1 MRPCKIFGPNRTKML
16 HVKHFGKIGA
26 RAKTWISGQ
35 GWTILH
41 GFEEPFPAMTGTPL
55 EAPAKAFA
63 QAGVRRLALA
73 DFRSYASLDLAVNGR
88 LIVLIGDNGAG
99 KTNLLE
105 ALSLLAPGR
114 GLRRAELR
122 DCARDSGRG
131 GFAISVEL
139 ETKKGG
145 VQLGTGIEP
154 QTNAPPQRKY
164 RIDREPARSIRGFS
178 DHVRVVWLTP
188 AMDGL
193 FMGPAGDRR
202 RFLDRLV
209 LAIDADHGTRVALL
223 ERALRSRNR
232 LLEEGPGA
240 DSGWLDAIERE
251 AAELAIAI
259 AAARIETVARLSALI
274 TETRDKTSPFPWA
287 DVALEGEIERLVGS
301 CPALEAEDIYR
312 GILRGNRSRD
322 TAAGRTLI
330 GPQASDLCVWHGPK
344 QVPAAQASTGEQK
357 ALLAG
362 LVLAHA
368 RLVAAISGLTPLVLL
383 DEITAHFDPVR
394 RDALFE
400 ALETLSGQIWLSG
413 ADRAIFGAV
422 EKRAQIL
429 KVTPGFVTSGFQ
441 G

>member
-1 MRPCKIFGPNRTKML
+1 
-16 HVKHFGKIGA
+16 
-26 RAKTWISGQ
+26 
-35 GWTILH
+35 
-41 GFEEPFPAMTGTPL
+41 MTATPL
-55 EAPAKAFA
+55 EATAGRVPAKASA
-63 QAGVRRLALA
+63 HVGLRRLALT
-73 DFRSYASLDLAVNGR
+73 DFRSYASLDLAVNAR
-88 LIVLIGDNGAG
+88 LIVLTGGNGAG

-114 GLRRAELR
+114 GLRRAEMR

-139 ETKKGG
+139 ETQKGG
-145 VQLGTGIEP
+145 VQLGIGVEP
-154 QTNAPPQRKY
+154 EPTAPPQRKY

-193 FMGPAGDRR
+193 FIGPAGDRR

-209 LAIDADHGTRVALL
+209 LAIDADHATRVASL

-251 AAELAIAI
+251 AAELAIAV
-259 AAARIETVARLSALI
+259 AAARIETVSRLSALI
-274 TETRDKTSPFPWA
+274 TEARDKASPLPWA
-287 DVALEGEIERLVGS
+287 DVGLESEIERLVGS
-301 CPALEAEDIYR
+301 RPALEAEDIYR
-312 GILRGNRSRD
+312 AILRDNRSRD
-322 TAAGRTLI
+322 AAAGRTLI
-330 GPQASDLCVWHGPK
+330 GPQASDLCVRHGPK

-383 DEITAHFDPVR
+383 DEIAAHFDPVR

-400 ALETLSGQIWLSG
+400 ALETLGGQIWLTG
-413 ADRAIFGAV
+413 TDKVTFGAI
-422 EKRAQIL
+422 EKRALMLQAVARSTTFIS
-429 KVTPGFVTSGFQ
+429 KG
-441 G
+441 

>member
-1 MRPCKIFGPNRTKML
+1 MEAP
-16 HVKHFGKIGA
+16 
-26 RAKTWISGQ
+26 
-35 GWTILH
+35 
-41 GFEEPFPAMTGTPL
+41 
-55 EAPAKAFA
+55 APAKAFA
-63 QAGVRRLALA
+63 QAGVRRLALG
-73 DFRSYASLDLAVNGR
+73 DFRSYASLDLAVDAR
-88 LIVLIGDNGAG
+88 LIVLTGDNGAG

-122 DCARDSGRG
+122 DCARDNGRG

-139 ETKKGG
+139 ETQNGG
-145 VQLGTGIEP
+145 IQLGTGIDP
-154 QTNAPPQRKY
+154 QPDAPPHRKY

-209 LAIDADHGTRVALL
+209 LAIDADHGTRVAAL

-240 DSGWLDAIERE
+240 DRGWLDAIERE
-251 AAELAIAI
+251 AAELAIAV
-259 AAARIETVARLSALI
+259 AAARMETVSGLSALI
-274 TETRDKTSPFPWA
+274 TETRDKISPFPWA
-287 DVALEGEIERLVGS
+287 DLAVEGDVERLVGT

-322 TAAGRTLI
+322 AAAGRTLI
-330 GPQASDLCVWHGPK
+330 GPQASDLCVRHGPK

-368 RLVAAISGLTPLVLL
+368 RLTARMSGLTPLVLL
-383 DEITAHFDPVR
+383 DEIAAHFDPVR
-394 RDALFE
+394 RDAFFE
-400 ALETLSGQIWLSG
+400 ALETLGGQIWLSG
-413 ADRAIFGAV
+413 ADRAIFGTI
-422 EKRAQIL
+422 EKRALML
-429 KVTPGFVTSGFQ
+429 KTMPGLVTSGIQ

>member
-1 MRPCKIFGPNRTKML
+1 MGQNSPLDIWSKMDD
-16 HVKHFGKIGA
+16 
-26 RAKTWISGQ
+26 
-35 GWTILH
+35 LH

-55 EAPAKAFA
+55 EARTGGAPAKAFA
-63 QAGVRRLALA
+63 KAGVRRLTLA
-73 DFRSYASLDLAVNGR
+73 DFRSYASLDLAVNGH

-114 GLRRAELR
+114 GLRGAELR
-122 DCARDSGRG
+122 DCARDSGCG
-131 GFAISVEL
+131 GFAISVAL
-139 ETKKGG
+139 ETQKGG

-322 TAAGRTLI
+322 AAAGRTLI

-383 DEITAHFDPVR
+383 DEITAHFDQVR

>member
-1 MRPCKIFGPNRTKML
+1 MDDL
-16 HVKHFGKIGA
+16 H
-26 RAKTWISGQ
+26 S
-35 GWTILH
+35 
-41 GFEEPFPAMTGTPL
+41 FEEPFPAMTGTSL
-55 EAPAKAFA
+55 EAPAPALHAPAKAFA
-63 QAGVRRLALA
+63 HAGVRRLAFA
-73 DFRSYASLDLAVNGR
+73 DFRSYPSLDLAVNAR
-88 LIVLIGDNGAG
+88 LVVLTGDNGAG

-122 DCARDSGRG
+122 DCARSDGGG

-139 ETKKGG
+139 ETQNGG

-154 QTNAPPQRKY
+154 QTNAPLLRKY
-164 RIDREPARSIRGFS
+164 RIDRAPARSIRGFS

-209 LAIDADHGTRVALL
+209 LAIDADHGTRVASL

-240 DSGWLDAIERE
+240 DRGWLDAIERE
-251 AAELAIAI
+251 AAELAIAV
-259 AAARIETVARLSALI
+259 AAARMETVSRLSAFV

-287 DVALEGEIERLVGS
+287 DIALEGEIERLVGTR
-301 CPALEAEDIYR
+301 PALEAEDIYR
-312 GILRGNRSRD
+312 GLLRGNRSHD
-322 TAAGRTLI
+322 AAAGRTLI
-330 GPQASDLCVWHGPK
+330 GPQASDLCVRHGPK
-344 QVPAAQASTGEQK
+344 QVPAARASTGEQK

-383 DEITAHFDPVR
+383 DEIAAHFDPVR

-400 ALETLSGQIWLSG
+400 ALETLGGQIWLSG
-413 ADRAIFGAV
+413 ADKAIFGTI
-422 EKRAQIL
+422 EKRALML
-429 KVTPGFVTSGFQ
+429 KVTPGAVTSGFQ

>member
-1 MRPCKIFGPNRTKML
+1 MGQNSPLDIWSKMDD
-16 HVKHFGKIGA
+16 
-26 RAKTWISGQ
+26 
-35 GWTILH
+35 LH

-55 EAPAKAFA
+55 EAPTGGAPAKAFA
-63 QAGVRRLALA
+63 KAGVRRLTLA
-73 DFRSYASLDLAVNGR
+73 DFRSYASLDLAVNGH

-114 GLRRAELR
+114 GLRGAELR
-122 DCARDSGRG
+122 DCARDSGCG
-131 GFAISVEL
+131 GFAISVAL
-139 ETKKGG
+139 ETQKGG

-274 TETRDKTSPFPWA
+274 TETREKTSPFPWA

-322 TAAGRTLI
+322 AAAGRTLI

>member
-1 MRPCKIFGPNRTKML
+1 MART
-16 HVKHFGKIGA
+16 GA
-26 RAKTWISGQ
+26 AVAPLLDHWSNMDDLQ
-35 GWTILH
+35 S
-41 GFEEPFPAMTGTPL
+41 FEQPFPEMTGTSL
-55 EAPAKAFA
+55 EAPAPNAPATAFA

-73 DFRSYASLDLAVNGR
+73 DFRSYASLDLAVNAR
-88 LIVLIGDNGAG
+88 LIVLTGDNGAG

-114 GLRRAELR
+114 GIRRAELG

-139 ETKKGG
+139 ATRKGG

-154 QTNAPPQRKY
+154 QTNAPLLRKY
-164 RIDREPARSIRGFS
+164 RIDHAPARSIRGFS

-202 RFLDRLV
+202 RLLDRLV
-209 LAIDADHGTRVALL
+209 LAIDADHGTRVASL

-240 DSGWLDAIERE
+240 DRGWLDAIERE
-251 AAELAIAI
+251 AAELATAV
-259 AAARIETVARLSALI
+259 AAARIETVSRLAALI
-274 TETRDKTSPFPWA
+274 TETGDKTAPFPWA
-287 DVALEGEIERLVGS
+287 DVALEGEIERLVGT

-322 TAAGRTLI
+322 AAAGRTLI
-330 GPQASDLCVWHGPK
+330 GPQASDLCVRHGPK

-368 RLVAAISGLTPLVLL
+368 RLVATMSGLTPLVLL
-383 DEITAHFDPVR
+383 DEIAAHFDPVR

-400 ALETLSGQIWLSG
+400 ALETLGGQIWLSG
-413 ADRAIFGAV
+413 ADKATFGKI
-422 EKRAQIL
+422 EKRALML
-429 KVTPGFVTSGFQ
+429 KVTPGSVTSGIQ

>member
-1 MRPCKIFGPNRTKML
+1 M
-16 HVKHFGKIGA
+16 
-26 RAKTWISGQ
+26 SG
-35 GWTILH
+35 TS
-41 GFEEPFPAMTGTPL
+41 L
-55 EAPAKAFA
+55 EASAAAPHAPAKTFA
-63 QAGVRRLALA
+63 RAGVRRLALA

-88 LIVLIGDNGAG
+88 LVVLTGDNGAG

-122 DCARDSGRG
+122 DCARNSGGG

-139 ETKKGG
+139 ETQNGG

-154 QTNAPPQRKY
+154 QKDAPPQRKY
-164 RIDREPARSIRGFS
+164 RISREPVGSIRGFS

-193 FMGPAGDRR
+193 FIGPAGDRR

-209 LAIDADHGTRVALL
+209 LAIDAGHGVRAASL

-240 DSGWLDAIERE
+240 NRGWLDAIERE
-251 AAELAIAI
+251 AAEFAVAV
-259 AAARIETVARLSALI
+259 AAARVETVSRLSALI

-287 DVALEGEIERLVGS
+287 DLALEGEIERLVATR
-301 CPALEAEDIYR
+301 PALQAEDIYR
-312 GILRGNRSRD
+312 DMLRAGRSRD
-322 TAAGRTLI
+322 AAAGRTLI
-330 GPQASDLCVWHGPK
+330 GPHASDLCVRHGPK

-368 RLVAAISGLTPLVLL
+368 RLVAQLSGLAPIILL
-383 DEITAHFDPVR
+383 DEIAAHFDPVR
-394 RDALFE
+394 RDALFGV
-400 ALETLSGQIWLSG
+400 LETLGGQIWLSG
-413 ADRAIFGAV
+413 TDRATFATI
-422 EKRAQIL
+422 EKRALML
-429 KVTPGFVTSGFQ
+429 KVTPGPVTSISQ
-441 G
+441 E

>member
-1 MRPCKIFGPNRTKML
+1 MSDTSLKAP
-16 HVKHFGKIGA
+16 
-26 RAKTWISGQ
+26 
-35 GWTILH
+35 
-41 GFEEPFPAMTGTPL
+41 
-55 EAPAKAFA
+55 APAKAFA
-63 QAGVRRLALA
+63 QAGVRRVALA
-73 DFRSYASLDLAVNGR
+73 DFRSYASLDLVVNAR
-88 LIVLIGDNGAG
+88 LVVLTGDNGAG

-122 DCARDSGRG
+122 DCARSNGGG
-131 GFAISVEL
+131 GFAISVEF
-139 ETKKGG
+139 ETQNGG

-154 QTNAPPQRKY
+154 QTNAPLLRKY
-164 RIDREPARSIRGFS
+164 RIDREPARSIRDFS

-209 LAIDADHGTRVALL
+209 LAIDADHGTRVASL

-240 DSGWLDAIERE
+240 DRAWLDAIEWE

-259 AAARIETVARLSALI
+259 AAARMETVSRLSALI

-287 DVALEGEIERLVGS
+287 DLALEGEIERLVGT

-322 TAAGRTLI
+322 AAAGRTLI
-330 GPQASDLCVWHGPK
+330 GPQASDLCVRHGPK
-344 QVPAAQASTGEQK
+344 QVAAAQASTGEQK

-368 RLVAAISGLTPLVLL
+368 RLVTTMCGLTPLVLL
-383 DEITAHFDPVR
+383 DEIAAHFDPVR

-400 ALETLSGQIWLSG
+400 ALETLGGQIWLSG
-413 ADRAIFGAV
+413 ADRTTFATI
-422 EKRAQIL
+422 EKRALIL
-429 KVTPGFVTSGFQ
+429 KVTPGPVTSGIQ
-441 G
+441 R